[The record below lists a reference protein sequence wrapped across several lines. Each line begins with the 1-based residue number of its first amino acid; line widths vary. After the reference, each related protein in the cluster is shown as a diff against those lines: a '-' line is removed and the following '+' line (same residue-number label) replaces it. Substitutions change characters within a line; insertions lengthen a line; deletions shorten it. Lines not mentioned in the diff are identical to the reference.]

1 MRHFQGTCIYVLAQ
15 DCDGGDSRYAVRFF
29 VLTKCIFSKVW
40 YLVDLKSF
48 MYTCLYVSSIH
59 ATNDDRGQKGVSWV
73 KEVTVFIGD
82 MVVQLLQDWV
92 VKVSEVLVEDVLAES
107 QSECVY

>member
-1 MRHFQGTCIYVLAQ
+1 M
-15 DCDGGDSRYAVRFF
+15 
-29 VLTKCIFSKVW
+29 
-40 YLVDLKSF
+40 
-48 MYTCLYVSSIH
+48 SSIH

-92 VKVSEVLVEDVLAES
+92 VKVSEVLVVDVLAES